1 MMLFLSHVL
10 YMYVMVHCTLCTSFW
25 VKIKKKKIKN
35 KQNDNKE
42 LLVNS
47 TVRLFEAVFICQTHF
62 KGIIPLQ

>member
-1 MMLFLSHVL
+1 MLFLSHVL

-25 VKIKKKKIKN
+25 VKIKKKIKN

-47 TVRLFEAVFICQTHF
+47 TVRLFEAVFI
-62 KGIIPLQ
+62 PLPNPF